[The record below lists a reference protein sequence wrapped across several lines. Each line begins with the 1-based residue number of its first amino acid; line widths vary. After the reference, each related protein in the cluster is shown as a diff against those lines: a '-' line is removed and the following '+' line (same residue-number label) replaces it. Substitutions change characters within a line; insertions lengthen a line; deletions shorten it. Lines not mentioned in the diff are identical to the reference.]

1 VAKQLRVVYAHK
13 FDFAWDYKYAV
24 SDDTVE
30 LAFPVSADAL
40 RRVELAGE
48 DDGDDDDYHRAGP
61 LPLEVV
67 VRMSYKSAASYSSN
81 GFRQLMVTAH
91 VVGHHA
97 RLSTALAAK
106 AVAAANTASG
116 LGGCGTPN
124 LPDDTVD
131 AEEEKDTVV
140 LKLDRD
146 FPGNWDR
153 ETVTA
158 TEAIELVGGL
168 LGLALRPTTSDA
180 PQAADTNG
188 GGPPGSGF
196 HGGHNPDPAMEST
209 PPFARAVLAFL
220 AETARMATWD
230 AEEGTFPVPS
240 ALYHKWEEEE
250 INGDHKE
257 EDTNKTAEHESQ
269 LAHEIDVLCDWHPFE
284 DFF

>member
-1 VAKQLRVVYAHK
+1 VAKQLRVVYART
-13 FDFAWDYKYAV
+13 FDFASHEEAYFTDR
-24 SDDTVE
+24 TVE

-40 RRVELAGE
+40 RRVELASE
-48 DDGDDDDYHRAGP
+48 DDDDHHRAGP

-67 VRMSYKSAASYSSN
+67 VCVSYKSAGSYSTSAVH
-81 GFRQLMVTAH
+81 QSMVTAR

-131 AEEEKDTVV
+131 AEEEKDPVV

-146 FPGNWDR
+146 VSNR
-153 ETVTA
+153 ETVMA
-158 TEAIELVGGL
+158 TEAIVLVGGL

-196 HGGHNPDPAMEST
+196 HGGHNPDPAVEST

-250 INGDHKE
+250 ISGDHKE

-269 LAHEIDVLCDWHPFE
+269 LAREIEVLSAAACVDFCD
-284 DFF
+284 